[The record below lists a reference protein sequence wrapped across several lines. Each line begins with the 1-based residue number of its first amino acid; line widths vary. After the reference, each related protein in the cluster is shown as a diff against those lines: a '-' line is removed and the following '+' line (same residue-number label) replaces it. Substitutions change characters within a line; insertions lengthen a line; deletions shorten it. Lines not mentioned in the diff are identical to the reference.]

1 MSAIHIK
8 EKMPAWKHVLI
19 TGAAQGL
26 GRALSLRC
34 AAAGIR
40 VTMLDVNESALKST
54 ASEANGYGK
63 LMHTIVC
70 DVRRNDLVRAAF
82 KRAREADGPVD
93 AVICCAAIGD
103 SEWKQQFRAERLR
116 NVLDVNL
123 LGIAN
128 CIEHCLSDMHALGGG
143 SLLLVS
149 SLLDVRGYAGTASYS
164 VSKAAL
170 RALADS
176 ARVLLRSSGI
186 KVVLVRPGF
195 MRTGMTAQNAI
206 SMPGMLSAEEAA
218 TRILRGAARGKSV
231 ISFPGWLALLAEA
244 GRLIPRPLFDRLVRY
259 GMIKDGEADDL
270 HFTPMAEGGISHGTV

>member
-1 MSAIHIK
+1 MNG
-8 EKMPAWKHVLI
+8 KMPAWKHVLI

-26 GRALSLRC
+26 GRALSMQC

-40 VTMLDVNESALKST
+40 VTMMDVNQDELVSA
-54 ASEANGYGK
+54 AAQFNGYGS
-63 LMHTIVC
+63 LIYPIVC
-70 DVRRNDLVRAAF
+70 DVRRNDLVRTAF
-82 KRAREADGPVD
+82 ARARKEGGPVD

-103 SEWKQQFRAERLR
+103 SEWKRQFRAERLR

-123 LGIAN
+123 LGVAN
-128 CIEHCLSDMHALGGG
+128 CIEHCLPDMHAHGGG

-149 SLLDVRGYAGTASYS
+149 SLLDARGYAGTASYS

-186 KVVLVRPGF
+186 SVILVRPGF

-206 SMPGMLSAEEAA
+206 SMPGMMSAQSAA
-218 TRILRGAARGKSV
+218 QRILHGAARGKSV
-231 ISFPGWLALLAEA
+231 ISFPGWLAFLAEA

-259 GMIKDGEADDL
+259 GMIKDGEAEDL
-270 HFTPMAEGGISHGTV
+270 HFTPTTEGGLSHGTI